1 MAFLDETGLA
11 ELWTLVKAEDAE
23 RAEIEVKSYTGTG
36 TYGSA
41 NPNSLTFNFV
51 PKIVF
56 IMSRLDYDSNNGN
69 QGSVFGVV
77 IPSVGFGGAQTG
89 GNYACWYGWSVTLS
103 GKTIS
108 WYQDYSDNA
117 ARYQMNISSGEYTAV
132 AIG

>member
-69 QGSVFGVV
+69 QGSVLV
-77 IPSVGFGGAQTG
+77 
-89 GNYACWYGWSVTLS
+89 
-103 GKTIS
+103 
-108 WYQDYSDNA
+108 
-117 ARYQMNISSGEYTAV
+117 
-132 AIG
+132 